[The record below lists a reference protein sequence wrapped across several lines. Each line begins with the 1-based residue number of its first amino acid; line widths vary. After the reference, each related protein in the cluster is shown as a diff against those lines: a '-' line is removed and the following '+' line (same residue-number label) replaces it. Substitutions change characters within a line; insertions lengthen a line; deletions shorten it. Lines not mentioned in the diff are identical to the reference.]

1 MITHVDKVLKDIRA
15 ILDFDLFKGSKMAL
29 NFDWPNINKITIN
42 FHLPKVSKNDHQYW
56 LVQSYQNSLSKSYKY
71 FFIWVWYKNDKSFSR
86 TAEGNSENSEKLK
99 TTKANLKMN

>member
-15 ILDFDLFKGSKMAL
+15 VLDFDLFKGSKMTL
-29 NFDWPNINKITIN
+29 NFDIPNVNKITIN
-42 FHLPKVSKNDHQYW
+42 FHLPKVSNDHQYW
-56 LVQSYQNSLSKSYKY
+56 LVQSYQNNFSKSYKY

-86 TAEGNSENSEKLK
+86 TIENSEKLK